1 MTLRHRFANCALAL
15 ALTAPM
21 LVGACAATQA
31 AAAGDPMKCERDPT
45 CTKAR
50 AGYRDCSFQCQDD
63 PACMDRCREADPDGL
78 GHPQ

>member
-1 MTLRHRFANCALAL
+1 VSFAGVLRLAALGA
-15 ALTAPM
+15 AAS
-21 LVGACAATQA
+21 VAGACGA
-31 AAAGDPMKCERDPT
+31 AAQGRQSTDPMKCERDPQ

>member
-1 MTLRHRFANCALAL
+1 MR
-15 ALTAPM
+15 
-21 LVGACAATQA
+21 
-31 AAAGDPMKCERDPT
+31 CERDPQ

>member
-1 MTLRHRFANCALAL
+1 VSFVGATRIAGTGALVALA
-15 ALTAPM
+15 M
-21 LVGACAATQA
+21 ACGA
-31 AAAGDPMKCERDPT
+31 AAQGAQSSDPMKCERDPT

-63 PACMDRCREADPDGL
+63 PECMDRCRGADPDGL